1 MQLEINSLSVLTI
14 SVLIFLW
21 NKDDITSE
29 SFHFSSFK
37 KICSNSLVVTSIW
50 KCLLRKTK
58 FKILQ
63 LFLPSTLLITC
74 LSWKS
79 SLTLVLKLLLFQFL
93 VHVHM
98 VLLFIFFSLDGFES
112 LMRSVLFRLCVRLS
126 WICLVFVYG

>member
-37 KICSNSLVVTSIW
+37 KIRSNSLVVTSIW

-74 LSWKS
+74 LCWKS

-93 VHVHM
+93 VHM
-98 VLLFIFFSLDGFES
+98 VLLFIFPSLAGFES
-112 LMRSVLFRLCVRLS
+112 LMRSVLFRLCVHLS